1 MPHTSSINQETKY
14 KLNNGLEIPVA
25 GFGLYLIPAEET
37 EERVYQA
44 LKAGY
49 RHIDS
54 AVGYRN
60 QKQAAAGIKKFSK
73 ETGTPRESIWFTTKL
88 TGQQQGLE
96 ETKQALKDVASDVK
110 ESIGYVDLILLH
122 SPKTSS
128 QKRLEAWKVLEEA
141 VLNPESSPLTIKSIG
156 VSNFG
161 KAHLVQL
168 LAKAKVKP
176 VLNQLELHPW
186 LPRVELREYL
196 KKHEILAEAYSPLTQ
211 GAKLEDPELLSLE
224 AESGLPKAQLL
235 LRWSYLQGFVVL
247 VKTNNPKRVVS
258 NLEVLP
264 KKNDD
269 WKISLDDKIW
279 KALDKPESNDV
290 ITWGHND
297 PTLFPID

>member
-1 MPHTSSINQETKY
+1 MPHTADINQETKY

-25 GFGLYLIPAEET
+25 GFGVYRISPEDT

-54 AVGYRN
+54 AVAYGN
-60 QKQAAAGIKKFSK
+60 EKEAAAGIRKFSN
-73 ETGTPRESIWFTTKL
+73 ETGIPREAIWFTTKL

-96 ETKQALKDVASDVK
+96 ETKQALRDVAKDVK

-128 QKRLEAWKVLEEA
+128 QRRLEAWKVLENA
-141 VLNPESSPLTIKSIG
+141 VLNPETSYIPIKSIG

-161 KAHLVQL
+161 EAHLEQL
-168 LAKAKVKP
+168 LAEARVKP

-186 LPRVELREYL
+186 LPRVALRQYL

-211 GAKLEDPELLSLE
+211 GERLEDPELLSLE
-224 AESGLPKAQLL
+224 AQSGISKAQLL
-235 LRWSYLQGFVVL
+235 LRWSYLQGFIVL
-247 VKTNNPKRVVS
+247 VKTNNPERIVS

-264 KKNDD
+264 KKDDD
-269 WKISLDDKIW
+269 WKVSLDDTIW
-279 KALDKPESNDV
+279 KAFDKPESNDV
-290 ITWGHND
+290 VTWGHND